1 MPAFLAQGDKNMY
14 TDMDGV
20 KRLKINLHAHTT
32 DSDGRMTPEEAA
44 RIYREAGYDVLAM
57 TDHWHWRESG
67 MLDGLRILSGAEYNI
82 GGSDG
87 AAGVYHILG
96 LGCERRPDIAAGDQE
111 PQRVLD
117 AVHAAGGLAV
127 LAHPAWSLNTVA
139 QAAALHGIEATEI
152 YNTVSDAH
160 ESCRPYSG
168 NFVDI
173 AAGQGLPYPL
183 LATDDVHYYDGTDT
197 TCSYIMLEC
206 APDASDAEL
215 LQAVREK
222 RFYATQG
229 PEVHLD
235 IVGDEAVVRCSP
247 AARITLL
254 SNKVWAR
261 GHSICGEHLT
271 EHRAKLD
278 PMETFIRAEVTDAQ
292 GKMAWSNT
300 IVLK

>member
-1 MPAFLAQGDKNMY
+1 MY
-14 TDMDGV
+14 IDMDGV

-32 DSDGRMTPEEAA
+32 DSDGRVSPEEAA
-44 RIYREAGYDVLAM
+44 RIYREAGYDVLAI
-57 TDHWHWRESG
+57 TDHWRWHKSG
-67 MLDGLRILSGAEYNI
+67 ELSGLRILAGAEYNV

-96 LGCERRPDIAAGDQE
+96 LGCAHEPEIDREEQD
-111 PQRVLD
+111 PQRILD
-117 AVHAAGGLAV
+117 AIHAANGLAV
-127 LAHPAWSLNTVA
+127 LAHPAWSLNSVS
-139 QAAALHGIEATEI
+139 QAAALHGVEATEI

-173 AAGQGLPYPL
+173 AAGQGLTYPL

-197 TCSYIMLEC
+197 TCSYIMLAC
-206 APDASDAEL
+206 APDATDTEL
-215 LQAVREK
+215 LQAIREK

-247 AARITLL
+247 AARITLFT
-254 SNKVWAR
+254 NRV
-261 GHSICGEHLT
+261 
-271 EHRAKLD
+271 
-278 PMETFIRAEVTDAQ
+278 
-292 GKMAWSNT
+292 
-300 IVLK
+300 